1 MDYSLRNKLIDSRN
15 EELWN
20 YLANKFDISVNVID
34 SDDSQIIRDGN
45 KVSLRLIS
53 SNVDVSI
60 FTHELLH
67 LWLWENDC
75 DFVNS
80 LSSFIQIIDNDRVSL
95 LFEGDFDYTFANL
108 IDHILMFDK
117 YMEMGC
123 DIDKFLPDKNVITS
137 YRSKIITFATM
148 YNKLSVRHDRAFI
161 IYLLSICEHQ
171 CGKNQYF
178 DLLTALRVANNELFD
193 IIEKFVN
200 NVKGISSSQLSYD
213 SCVLFLLYDLDEYYS
228 FFL

>member
-1 MDYSLRNKLIDSRN
+1 
-15 EELWN
+15 
-20 YLANKFDISVNVID
+20 
-34 SDDSQIIRDGN
+34 
-45 KVSLRLIS
+45 
-53 SNVDVSI
+53 
-60 FTHELLH
+60 
-67 LWLWENDC
+67 
-75 DFVNS
+75 
-80 LSSFIQIIDNDRVSL
+80 
-95 LFEGDFDYTFANL
+95 
-108 IDHILMFDK
+108 
-117 YMEMGC
+117 
-123 DIDKFLPDKNVITS
+123 
-137 YRSKIITFATM
+137 M

>member
-67 LWLWENDC
+67 LWLWEMI
-75 DFVNS
+75 V
-80 LSSFIQIIDNDRVSL
+80 
-95 LFEGDFDYTFANL
+95 
-108 IDHILMFDK
+108 IL
-117 YMEMGC
+117 
-123 DIDKFLPDKNVITS
+123 
-137 YRSKIITFATM
+137 
-148 YNKLSVRHDRAFI
+148 
-161 IYLLSICEHQ
+161 
-171 CGKNQYF
+171 
-178 DLLTALRVANNELFD
+178 
-193 IIEKFVN
+193 
-200 NVKGISSSQLSYD
+200 
-213 SCVLFLLYDLDEYYS
+213 
-228 FFL
+228 